1 MSNKLRVLIVEDS
14 EDDTMIVLRELRN
27 YGYDLEYERVDSRE
41 AMEDALV
48 DEKWDTVIS
57 DYAMPNFDG
66 IRALK
71 LMQERGN
78 DLPFILVSG
87 TIGEDVAVNA
97 MKAGVNDY
105 ILKGNLSRLSSA
117 VKRELE
123 EFRNRQ

>member
-48 DEKWDTVIS
+48 DEKWDIVIS

-117 VKRELE
+117 VKRE
-123 EFRNRQ
+123 